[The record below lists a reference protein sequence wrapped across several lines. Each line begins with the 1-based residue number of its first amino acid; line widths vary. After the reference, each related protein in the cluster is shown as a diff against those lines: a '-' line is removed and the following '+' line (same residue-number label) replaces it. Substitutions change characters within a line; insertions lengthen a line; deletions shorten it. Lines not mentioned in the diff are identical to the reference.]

1 MTAKRKTKQ
10 PDNVLTA
17 SEQLS
22 SFLKT
27 HKEDHYNYEEAIE
40 YKVSSGSL
48 TLDIETGGGFGP
60 GLHRF
65 CGINEGGK
73 TLALAV

>member
-1 MTAKRKTKQ
+1 MVAKKKIKQ
-10 PDNVLTA
+10 LDNVLTA

-27 HKEDHYNYEEAIE
+27 HKEDHFNYEEAIE

-48 TLDIETGGGFGP
+48 HLYI
-60 GLHRF
+60 
-65 CGINEGGK
+65 
-73 TLALAV
+73 

>member
-27 HKEDHYNYEEAIE
+27 HKEDHYNYEEE
-40 YKVSSGSL
+40 
-48 TLDIETGGGFGP
+48 IETKFSTKYPILQACNFRRYRYNDDDGNLF
-60 GLHRF
+60 
-65 CGINEGGK
+65 N
-73 TLALAV
+73 

>member
-40 YKVSSGSL
+40 YKSSSGAL
-48 TLDIETGGGFGP
+48 TLFIETGGGLGP
-60 GLHRF
+60 WLHRF
-65 CGINEGGK
+65 CGINEG
-73 TLALAV
+73 